1 MAQRY
6 PKEFDKRGFKK
17 LSKVSRYDAFKN
29 VLIACRNAVKS
40 HNKDVPAAHR
50 VKSNRLSKK
59 DFIECKELEQ
69 WNRYKKLAKD
79 LEILEISNLMQEP
92 EIQIYLKSLPPPFKI
107 PKIRTQESIYQ
118 MMQSMQRP
126 ATKTILRRILYRR
139 KNPIQFVD
147 PRSYFHPY

>member
-40 HNKDVPAAHR
+40 HNKDVPAAYR